1 MRSLAQLHGGSAS
14 ADSAGGL
21 ARAACLPCACRWPG
35 LTPTGPHAPRRSRQ
49 ATSALRIMVVD
60 DNVDAAATL
69 AELLTLTG
77 HTVQLANSGAQAV
90 ALAASFLPD
99 VMFLDIGMPGM
110 NGYQTARAA
119 ARRARPRGLAAGGAD
134 RLGRRG

>member
-1 MRSLAQLHGGSAS
+1 MFTVRLPLAGLD
-14 ADSAGGL
+14 ADRP
-21 ARAACLPCACRWPG
+21 ARAAPQP
-35 LTPTGPHAPRRSRQ
+35 LT
-49 ATSALRIMVVD
+49 TSALRIMVVD

-110 NGYQTARAA
+110 NGYQTARCCAPCPTT
-119 ARRARPRGLAAGGAD
+119 RPCCWWR
-134 RLGRRG
+134 